1 MKSQRKENHHFKGLQ
16 KKKRFYYEY
25 TMIMS
30 KLQVRNIFGDVQ
42 KRAYKKM
49 VLFFIKVV
57 WFYVIKLLVNVWE
70 SQIPFKDSLSSL
82 IFQYCYVN

>member
-49 VLFFIKVV
+49 VLVFIKVV
-57 WFYVIKLLVNVWE
+57 
-70 SQIPFKDSLSSL
+70 
-82 IFQYCYVN
+82 

>member
-16 KKKRFYYEY
+16 KKKRFYYKY

-30 KLQVRNIFGDVQ
+30 KLQVRNMFGDVQ

-57 WFYVIKLLVNVWE
+57 
-70 SQIPFKDSLSSL
+70 
-82 IFQYCYVN
+82 